1 MRHLSSLILE
11 LESLPKGNVYKKTIS
26 GKEYFY
32 HQYSENGKMITK
44 LVNKSDLDELL
55 KNIVRRQSIEKI
67 LRDSNPNKQQT
78 ISLSENARHLTGSVM
93 HKDEEVARF
102 INGELVYID
111 ENRSPFLIKRTHSLS
126 NWLMSR
132 VIDNTRVNSRL
143 LKKAFNINESKEEM
157 VPLYAHAASIS
168 DRYWFKPKQS
178 KLKYKDIIFENDIY
192 SEISLEGSM
201 LIYPNKPKASPE
213 LTTIGSFEKGWKY
226 INNEW
231 WLYKV
236 GNTNEIFSELLAYE
250 ISMMLLIPSATYEYD
265 EPYIRSLNFAEH
277 QDYESLQSY
286 LGDDSSYSFVFSKL
300 KELGDYYAKAYLR
313 LIFCD
318 VLVNN
323 VDRHNENIGFLRD
336 ERTGKIVSLAPN
348 FDNNLALISRTTDLV
363 LDPSND
369 GFMKHFIKEISKN
382 EEMMK
387 MFKELDIPIIN
398 ENIIEMCISRVPVK
412 VDNIDRI
419 KQYLLNRYNY
429 LIFKLK

>member
-32 HQYSENGKMITK
+32 HQYSENGKMVTK

-67 LRDSNPNKQQT
+67 LKDSNPNKQQT

-102 INGELVYID
+102 INDELVYID
-111 ENRSPFLIKRTHSLS
+111 ENRCPFLIKRTHSLS

-157 VPLYAHAASIS
+157 IPLYAHAASIS

-236 GNTNEIFSELLAYE
+236 GNQKQIFSELFCYE
-250 ISMMLLIPSATYEYD
+250 FGKLINLKTAKYD
-265 EPYIRSLNFAEH
+265 
-277 QDYESLQSY
+277 DTV
-286 LGDDSSYSFVFSKL
+286 G
-300 KELGDYYAKAYLR
+300 
-313 LIFCD
+313 C
-318 VLVNN
+318 
-323 VDRHNENIGFLRD
+323 
-336 ERTGKIVSLAPN
+336 
-348 FDNNLALISRTTDLV
+348 
-363 LDPSND
+363 
-369 GFMKHFIKEISKN
+369 
-382 EEMMK
+382 
-387 MFKELDIPIIN
+387 
-398 ENIIEMCISRVPVK
+398 
-412 VDNIDRI
+412 
-419 KQYLLNRYNY
+419 
-429 LIFKLK
+429 